1 MKTGGLRE
9 KVYQA
14 AEKWDLWGYGSFGLP
29 RIEMEG
35 DRRVLIEEHGGI
47 LEYGPDCIRVAA
59 RGLVICIRG
68 RDLEIASMEPG
79 SLALRGC
86 IRDVGLEAREEEGR
100 G

>member
-35 DRRVLIEEHGGI
+35 DRHIVIEAHGGI
-47 LEYGPDCIRVAA
+47 LEYGPDRIRVAA
-59 RGLVICIRG
+59 RGLTLTILG
-68 RDLEIASMEPG
+68 RDLEIAAMEPG
-79 SLALRGC
+79 SLALRGR
-86 IRDVGLEAREEEGR
+86 IHAVELEAGDGEAQP
-100 G
+100 

>member
-59 RGLVICIRG
+59 RGLGVWGGWSAGWRLVVCG
-68 RDLEIASMEPG
+68 RWSAGGGWRSAG
-79 SLALRGC
+79 
-86 IRDVGLEAREEEGR
+86 VGLPG
-100 G
+100 GGW